1 MSRKPLDYNL
11 NTLIRQRTF
20 SLSVFLKDPI
30 LIISILSLLVFG
42 IIMLYSASGQSEG
55 MVLRQSVYIVLGLF
69 IMIGLAQIHPSSY
82 KHLLP
87 NLYWIGL
94 FLLIYVLIFPDE
106 SHLTKRWIDL
116 GFMSFQPS
124 EIVRL
129 ILPLSIASFLT
140 RKELNPS
147 SSDWI
152 ISIAAVSLCSFL
164 IFRQPDL
171 GTALI
176 VFMSGFLPIFLTGFP
191 IFIIL
196 ISVTLIGI
204 SSPILYNSLNPYM
217 QQRILTLFDPD
228 SDPLGTGWNIE
239 QSKIAIGSGGFFGKG
254 YLEGTQSQLDFIPES
269 HSDFIFAVIGEEL
282 GLIGILFLFSLY
294 ALIIYRIFS
303 IGYSSDTV
311 FSRLVC
317 CCIGFIFFIFLIIN
331 ISMVIGIIPVVGVPL
346 PLVSQGGTSLVVHLI
361 AFGFVLSMKKRSDW

>member
-11 NTLIRQRTF
+11 NTLIGQRTF

-30 LIISILSLLVFG
+30 LILSILSLLVFG
-42 IIMLYSASGQSEG
+42 IVMLYSASGQSEG
-55 MVLRQSVYIVLGLF
+55 MVLRQSVYIALGLC
-69 IMIGLAQIHPSSY
+69 IMTGLAQIHPSSY

-87 NLYWIGL
+87 NLYWVGL

-140 RKELNPS
+140 RNELNPS
-147 SSDWI
+147 FSDWI

-171 GTALI
+171 GTSLI

-191 IFIIL
+191 ISIIL
-196 ISVTLIGI
+196 IFVTLIGI

-228 SDPLGTGWNIE
+228 SDPLGTGWNIA
-239 QSKIAIGSGGFFGKG
+239 QSKTAIGSGGFFGKG

-311 FSRLVC
+311 FTRLVC
-317 CCIGFIFFIFLIIN
+317 CCIGFIFFIFLMIN

>member
-30 LIISILSLLVFG
+30 LILSILSLLVFG

-82 KHLLP
+82 KHLLL
-87 NLYWIGL
+87 NLYWVGL
-94 FLLIYVLIFPDE
+94 FLLIYVLFFPDE

-140 RKELNPS
+140 RKELSPS
-147 SSDWI
+147 FSDWI

-228 SDPLGTGWNIE
+228 SDPLGTGWNIA